1 MAIPKS
7 VKLHHRE
14 TVLPMIAFR
23 DLSSKVPSDF
33 LSERTTS
40 GVCISDRLLVTDLET
55 VADSKDRDSELEYSG
70 IDVW

>member
-1 MAIPKS
+1 
-7 VKLHHRE
+7 
-14 TVLPMIAFR
+14 MIAFR